1 MTDFIPTNSQT
12 CRNWRREFHIKKFSP
27 NQGADMVTVRQ
38 RNQYKPTVRMF
49 AIPQTPMFE
58 FLDKK
63 GDLPE
68 GVKHW
73 QSASKMPKAAIST
86 SSKNV

>member
-1 MTDFIPTNSQT
+1 
-12 CRNWRREFHIKKFSP
+12 
-27 NQGADMVTVRQ
+27 MVTVRQ
-38 RNQYKPTVRMF
+38 RIQYKPTVRII
-49 AIPQTPMFE
+49 AIPQTPLFE

-68 GVKHW
+68 GVNHW

-86 SSKNV
+86 LSKNV

>member
-1 MTDFIPTNSQT
+1 
-12 CRNWRREFHIKKFSP
+12 
-27 NQGADMVTVRQ
+27 MVTVRQ
-38 RNQYKPTVRMF
+38 RDQYKPTVRIL
-49 AIPQTPMFE
+49 AIPQTPVLE

-68 GVKHW
+68 GVNHW
-73 QSASKMPKAAIST
+73 QSVSEMPKAAIST